1 MVANENLQQDF
12 VSYEDGVYRSEDKNE
27 YVAVL
32 EGGNIDF
39 SVKTE
44 SDTSYLLIYYVEPT
58 EENMNLSNLI
68 SATEKQLWFKVD

>member
-1 MVANENLQQDF
+1 M
-12 VSYEDGVYRSEDKNE
+12 
-27 YVAVL
+27 L

>member
-1 MVANENLQQDF
+1 M
-12 VSYEDGVYRSEDKNE
+12 RIKNE

-39 SVKTE
+39 SVKTG